1 MRQTRKLQAEI
12 VAEREKVKALMATSA
27 STT

>member
-12 VAEREKVKALMATSA
+12 DAEKDKVDAITKTNFFRR
-27 STT
+27 